1 MKVVIQRS
9 GESYVDV
16 DKKTVGKINFGFVV
30 LVGFTHDDNIDDIKY
45 IVKKIVNLRVFDD
58 SNGVMNLSI
67 KDIKG
72 KILSISQ
79 FTLYADTKKGNRPSY
94 INAMNSNDA
103 KKLYEYFNEELR
115 CNDIEVETGVFGS
128 DMDTHINNCG
138 PVTIL
143 IDSKER

>member
-16 DKKTVGKINFGFVV
+16 DN
-30 LVGFTHDDNIDDIKY
+30 
-45 IVKKIVNLRVFDD
+45 KIVNLRVFDD

-94 INAMNSNDA
+94 INAMKSNDA

>member
-16 DKKTVGKINFGFVV
+16 DNKTVGKINFGFVV
-30 LVGFTHDDNIDDIKY
+30 L
-45 IVKKIVNLRVFDD
+45 VKKIVNLRVFDD

>member
-16 DKKTVGKINFGFVV
+16 DNKTVGKINFGFVV
-30 LVGFTHDDNIDDIKY
+30 LVVFTHDDNIDDIKY

>member
-16 DKKTVGKINFGFVV
+16 DNKTVGKINFGFVV

-79 FTLYADTKKGNRPSY
+79 FTLYADTKKCNRPSY
-94 INAMNSNDA
+94 INAMKSNDA

>member
-16 DKKTVGKINFGFVV
+16 DNKTVGKINFGFVV

-94 INAMNSNDA
+94 INAMKSNDA

>member
-16 DKKTVGKINFGFVV
+16 DNKTVGKINFGFVV

-79 FTLYADTKKGNRPSY
+79 FTLYADTKKANRPSY
-94 INAMNSNDA
+94 INAMKSNDA

>member
-16 DKKTVGKINFGFVV
+16 DNKTVGKINFGFVV

-79 FTLYADTKKGNRPSY
+79 FTLYVKASGGMIYRYRDVISRFAG
-94 INAMNSNDA
+94 
-103 KKLYEYFNEELR
+103 LR
-115 CNDIEVETGVFGS
+115 
-128 DMDTHINNCG
+128 
-138 PVTIL
+138 
-143 IDSKER
+143 

>member
-16 DKKTVGKINFGFVV
+16 DNKTVGKINFGFVV

-94 INAMNSNDA
+94 INAMKSNDA

-128 DMDTHINNCG
+128 DMDTHINNC
-138 PVTIL
+138 
-143 IDSKER
+143 

>member
-1 MKVVIQRS
+1 MRVVIQRS

-16 DKKTVGKINFGFVV
+16 DNKTVGKINFGFVV
-30 LVGFTHDDNIDDIKY
+30 LVGFTHDDNIDDINY

-94 INAMNSNDA
+94 INAMKSNDA

-143 IDSKER
+143 IDSLEV